1 MSMTE
6 TIDICVVSVSANEF
20 VYLNTSAIH
29 LIISSGYAKSK
40 AIFFLSL
47 ILFSFFCSFLLLL
60 ISSELENNYA
70 QDRVRQKRTTN
81 SNLVV

>member
-20 VYLNTSAIH
+20 VYLSTSAIH
-29 LIISSGYAKSK
+29 LIISSEYTKSK
-40 AIFFLSL
+40 AIFFFLLFCFLS
-47 ILFSFFCSFLLLL
+47 SVFLLLL